1 MLLSLSFIS
10 YKIYTESILRD
21 GLSDG
26 IGVKWKAISL
36 KSAFGSWKLTV
47 RLKVYTSWWVK
58 IRRSQ
63 RNTLKISTLERRRL
77 LLNSLHFFLEGK
89 KLIKKKQSTYFG
101 SPIIQD
107 CYWEKE
113 IRSCSCKKGVHGAQ
127 WAEIIRVASHKRKWL
142 LKRLDNRK
150 EWPKHGQQRLR
161 SLNCWL
167 CFCR

>member
-26 IGVKWKAISL
+26 IGVKWEAISL

-47 RLKVYTSWWVK
+47 RLKVYISWWVK

-89 KLIKKKQSTYFG
+89 KLIKKSNQ
-101 SPIIQD
+101 PISGVQLYRIVTGRKKLD
-107 CYWEKE
+107 RVLVKKE
-113 IRSCSCKKGVHGAQ
+113 FIEHNGPKSSVWQAIKENGFSKG
-127 WAEIIRVASHKRKWL
+127 
-142 LKRLDNRK
+142 
-150 EWPKHGQQRLR
+150 
-161 SLNCWL
+161 
-167 CFCR
+167 